1 MALQFTRDVQ
11 VAIKLGSDIWE
22 VPVLDGFSFSQAINS
37 SEITVSESGATSRR
51 GRLLFNDS
59 LAPVEWSLSTYA
71 RPTLDYITVP
81 SGTLYRGSFMGY
93 VCRSYFVYYG
103 LGRICWF
110 CSGDANTVTATH

>member
-71 RPTLDYITVP
+71 RPTLDTSQSPVA
-81 SGTLYRGSFMGY
+81 GTLYRGSVMGY
-93 VCRSYFVYYG
+93 VCWSYFVYYDSG
-103 LGRICWF
+103 VFSWF
-110 CSGDANTVTATH
+110 